1 MTAPPTHP
9 RGMDVGRAR
18 RWFWVLTTVATLAM
32 GALYRALQSPPGATT
47 GLAVLLSG
55 LVLAA
60 ASTQAARILLALNGP
75 APLPARL
82 RRATRRGSGGPR
94 APEA

>member
-9 RGMDVGRAR
+9 PGVDVGRAR
-18 RWFWVLTTVATLAM
+18 SWFWLLTTVAVLAM
-32 GALYRALQSPPGATT
+32 GAIYRALQSPPGAAT

-60 ASTQAARILLALNGP
+60 ASTQAARTLLALNGP
-75 APLPARL
+75 AHLPVRL
-82 RRATRRGSGGPR
+82 RRPTRRGSGGPR
-94 APEA
+94 SPQV